1 MTVKR
6 KTGEIS
12 EWSEQVEAEFLPRMN
27 VMNIAKSVIPKTV
40 PENLGSKTVF
50 GKKIRT
56 GIPVKLEKSFQ
67 DLLEVCV
74 AEFIHIIAAKLWLG
88 DSSIKRQ
95 IFTDEDILHAM
106 EGLGIGQYSTI
117 LRLFMN
123 DYRELV
129 FDVLTK
135 RLNKSLTP
143 DVLLQLRDG

>member
-1 MTVKR
+1 MDKEHLVHFPNR
-6 KTGEIS
+6 
-12 EWSEQVEAEFLPRMN
+12 
-27 VMNIAKSVIPKTV
+27 
-40 PENLGSKTVF
+40 
-50 GKKIRT
+50 
-56 GIPVKLEKSFQ
+56 GIQFQ

-95 IFTDEDILHAM
+95 IFTDEDILQAM